1 MSGDFKDYLDR
12 VHRGPQDKKAAIK
25 GLRYDAYGVGQSSGG
40 RGREM
45 ERGSQELY

>member
-25 GLRYDAYGVGQSSGG
+25 GLRYDAYGVGQS
-40 RGREM
+40 RKEM
-45 ERGSQELY
+45 ERGSQEPY